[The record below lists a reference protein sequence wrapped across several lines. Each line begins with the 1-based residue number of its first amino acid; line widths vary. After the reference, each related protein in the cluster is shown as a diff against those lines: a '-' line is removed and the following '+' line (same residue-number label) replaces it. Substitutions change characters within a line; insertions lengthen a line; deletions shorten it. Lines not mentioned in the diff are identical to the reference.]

1 MTLIVSNLLIYGA
14 QPGGRK
20 IRDFIRSTTTC
31 ISVVSKVEVLGYHKL
46 KDDERSLLESFF
58 SIAII
63 LEITSPV
70 IEEAIRLRQIRK
82 MTLGDSFIAATALVH
97 DLTLATHNTEDFSW
111 VPDLKLTDP
120 SL

>member
-1 MTLIVSNLLIYGA
+1 MTLIDSNLLIYGA

-58 SIAII
+58 SI